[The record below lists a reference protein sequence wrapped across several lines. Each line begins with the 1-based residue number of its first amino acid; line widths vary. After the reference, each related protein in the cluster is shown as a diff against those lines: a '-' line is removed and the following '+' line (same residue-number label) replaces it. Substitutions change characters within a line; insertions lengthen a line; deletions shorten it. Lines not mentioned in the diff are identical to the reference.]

1 MTNDGPDQE
10 PGLGPGGARIE
21 VVTIASLG
29 PSEWEAWDAF
39 VGSSPNLSSPFFQS
53 GYCRIAGEIA
63 PRAKMAVIHRGGR
76 IEAFVPFQSRGREI
90 QPLAAPLTDYHGPV
104 AAPGTRVDLAAV
116 VQAAK
121 AGSFRFTGPCSAGAQ
136 PLHGFTCRTMVAD
149 LSRGFPAYEQER
161 LAAHK
166 KYFRDKERAARSLV
180 RDHGEVQYNLDD
192 PEAFDWLL
200 AHKRSQY
207 RATGQHDIFACG
219 WTVELLQRLLLEK
232 SSPTRGRVATMR
244 IAGELV
250 AAEYSL
256 LADARLHFWFPAYD
270 ATFRQ
275 YSPGV
280 LLTLQTLRLASLE
293 GLASADFGTD
303 GEAYKKYFA
312 EPTHSVLEGVL
323 PTGMSAATIISRLP
337 SGLGA
342 GLSRLERKAGRR
354 WGLITACEPHW
365 PGVAGGAASA
375 LGDIARRR
383 LTSGSA

>member
-76 IEAFVPFQSRGREI
+76 IEAFVPFQRRGREI

-104 AAPGTRVDLAAV
+104 AAPGTRVDLAVVLQAV
-116 VQAAK
+116 K
-121 AGSFRFTGPCSAGAQ
+121 AGSFRFTGLCSAGAQ
-136 PLHGFTCRTMVAD
+136 PLHGFTCRTMLAD
-149 LSRGFPAYEQER
+149 L
-161 LAAHK
+161 
-166 KYFRDKERAARSLV
+166 
-180 RDHGEVQYNLDD
+180 
-192 PEAFDWLL
+192 
-200 AHKRSQY
+200 
-207 RATGQHDIFACG
+207 HDIFACG